1 VARHAGSAPIRL
13 RDRAFATGLPVTFA
27 TERRLT
33 FEPSHVQRLA
43 IEAPLGPVLVVAG
56 PGAGKTYCLI
66 ARIARLIAWHGLDPR
81 RICAVT
87 FTNKAADEIAT
98 RLQREIGPLAEDVT
112 RGTLHALCFGLLRD
126 HASAAG
132 LRRGFG
138 IADDDYQRRVL
149 RRLRVRPERHGQLL
163 LLFGRHRL
171 QHIPLTPGDLELFE
185 AYSAALRAR
194 NLLDYDDL
202 IARAGEL
209 LRSHEDVRA
218 EVRRRWDYVLVD
230 EFQDLSLAQY
240 EVVTELAARH
250 RNCFAVGDDEQS
262 IFSWTGADPAILGR
276 FRDDFDIAAPIILDL
291 NRRCSRQIFETAR
304 RLVTH
309 NPGLFEKRLEA
320 TRDSEH
326 CVTAHMFSDETSEA
340 RWVVADLLHDRSAAG
355 LDWGEYGVLY
365 RSHRIGQGLETR
377 LIAAGV
383 PCLLARGQA
392 LMDDELVGAI
402 VASLRIIQAPDD
414 PLPIEAFADQV
425 LPPAFVSRVRTMH
438 RNLDLLT
445 ALRVFARTMRGDPD
459 ARLAWR
465 FVFHI
470 ENLAGLS
477 RTHDSIEDL
486 VDALLS
492 ERLGR
497 YRNPL
502 DERGAELTDPADLP
516 DAAHLAERLLETRE
530 RGRTVWVEPDR
541 GLDLA
546 LLPMLKAV
554 VGDRIER
561 LGPGDEPT
569 PDDLVLRAGSVRP
582 LLLFKALQLLQCRAL
597 TDPLQDY
604 VAFDLET
611 TEMDPATCDVVELAA
626 VRVRGRVI
634 VDQFQRLIR
643 PSRPI
648 TPRAAAVHGYREA
661 DVCDQ
666 PTFAEVW
673 PAFRQFVGDDLLVAH
688 NGHTFDVPVL
698 RRLGTG
704 LPGIDDLVFFDTLP
718 LARSLMDESARLEDL
733 AHRFGV
739 SRGRSHHAID
749 DAATLVGVARQLG
762 DLRLVRARKTAL
774 VQLLGWLGLALALD
788 DAAAPTGEERVLRD
802 VALPAAL
809 GRYSGCL
816 EAYAEE
822 ADGTTAPSAEELVE
836 RLGGQRLLERMRT
849 ERPVAERYPAS
860 AARLAALVASSA
872 AATLAESI
880 EILLGRVALSRSDG
894 CPTDGRRV
902 SLLTMHATKGLEFSR
917 VYIVGV
923 EDTQIPGTYALEHEE
938 WQEVQEARRLLYVG
952 MTRAK
957 DRLVLTRSGQRD
969 GRPTGGDL
977 FLREAGLVTTVL
989 D

>member
-1 VARHAGSAPIRL
+1 MTAGIASP
-13 RDRAFATGLPVTFA
+13 
-27 TERRLT
+27 ERRLT
-33 FEPSHVQRLA
+33 FEPSLAQRQA
-43 IEAPLGPVLVVAG
+43 IDAPLGPVLVVAG

-87 FTNKAADEIAT
+87 FTNKAADEIAA

-126 HASAAG
+126 HAAAAG

-171 QHIPLTPGDLELFE
+171 QHVPLTGGDRELFE
-185 AYSAALRAR
+185 AYTDALRAR

-202 IARAGEL
+202 IARAGDL
-209 LRSHEDVRA
+209 IRSRA
-218 EVRRRWDYVLVD
+218 EVRAQVRDRWDYVLVD

-240 EVVTELAARH
+240 EVVTELAALH

-262 IFSWTGADPAILGR
+262 IFSWTGADPTILGR
-276 FRDDFDIAAPIILDL
+276 FRDDFGAEPIILDL

-304 RLVTH
+304 QLVTR

-320 TRDSEH
+320 TRDSAH
-326 CVTAHMFSDETSEA
+326 CVVAHTFPDESGEA
-340 RWVVADLLHDRSAAG
+340 GWLVADLLRDRAATG

-377 LIAAGV
+377 LIEAGI
-383 PCLLARGQA
+383 PCLMARGQA

-425 LPPAFVSRVRTMH
+425 LPAPLVNRVRAAH
-438 RNLDLLT
+438 RGLDLVT

-459 ARLAWR
+459 ARHAWR

-470 ENLAGLS
+470 ENLAGLG
-477 RTHDSIEDL
+477 RTHDTLEDL

-502 DERGAELTDPADLP
+502 DERAAELTDPAELP
-516 DAAHLAERLLETRE
+516 GAAHLADRLKDTRD
-530 RGRTVWVEPDR
+530 RGATVWLEPDR
-541 GLDLA
+541 GLELA

-554 VGDRIER
+554 VGDRIRR
-561 LGPGDEPT
+561 LEPGDRPV
-569 PDDLVLRAGSVRP
+569 PGDLVLRAGGVRP
-582 LLLFKALQLLQCRAL
+582 LLVFKALQLLQCQGL
-597 TDPLQDY
+597 GDPLQDY

-611 TEMDPATCDVVELAA
+611 TDKDPATCDVVELAA
-626 VRVRGRVI
+626 VRVRGGVI
-634 VDQFQRLIR
+634 VDQFHRLVC

-648 TPRAAAVHGYREA
+648 TPRASAVHGYRET
-661 DVCDQ
+661 DVGNE
-666 PTFAEVW
+666 PAFAEVW
-673 PAFRQFVGDDLLVAH
+673 PAFRAFVGEDLLVAH

-698 RRLGTG
+698 RRLAAG
-704 LPGIDDLVFFDTLP
+704 LPGVEDLVFFDTLP

-739 SRGRSHHAID
+739 ARGRSHHAID
-749 DAATLVGVARQLG
+749 DAATLVGVTRHLG
-762 DLRLVRARKTAL
+762 ELRLVRARKTSL

-788 DAAAPTGEERVLRD
+788 APADPTPEERVLKD

-809 GRYSGCL
+809 GRYGGCL
-816 EAYAEE
+816 EAYAEQV
-822 ADGTTAPSAEELVE
+822 AGTSAPSAEELVE

-872 AATLAESI
+872 APTLAESI
-880 EILLGRVALSRSDG
+880 ELLLGRVALSRSDG
-894 CPTDGRRV
+894 CRTDDRRV
-902 SLLTMHATKGLEFSR
+902 SLLTLHATKGLEFSR
-917 VYIVGV
+917 VYVVGV
-923 EDTQIPGTYALEHEE
+923 EDTQIPGLYALEHEE
-938 WQEVQEARRLLYVG
+938 LKEIQEARRLLYVG

-957 DRLVLTRSGQRD
+957 DRLVLTRAMQRD
-969 GRPTGGDL
+969 GRPTAGDL
-977 FLREAGLVTTVL
+977 FLREAGLMPTVL

>member
-1 VARHAGSAPIRL
+1 
-13 RDRAFATGLPVTFA
+13 
-27 TERRLT
+27 
-33 FEPSHVQRLA
+33 
-43 IEAPLGPVLVVAG
+43 
-56 PGAGKTYCLI
+56 
-66 ARIARLIAWHGLDPR
+66 
-81 RICAVT
+81 
-87 FTNKAADEIAT
+87 
-98 RLQREIGPLAEDVT
+98 
-112 RGTLHALCFGLLRD
+112 
-126 HASAAG
+126 
-132 LRRGFG
+132 
-138 IADDDYQRRVL
+138 VL

-171 QHIPLTPGDLELFE
+171 QHAPLTAGDRELFE
-185 AYSAALRAR
+185 AYAEALRAR

-202 IARAGEL
+202 IARTGEL
-209 LRSHEDVRA
+209 LRSCEDVRA
-218 EVRRRWDYVLVD
+218 GVRARWDYVLVD

-240 EVVTELAARH
+240 EVVTELAAHH

-276 FRDDFDIAAPIILDL
+276 FRDDFGIAEPIILDL

-304 RLVTH
+304 RLVSR

-320 TRDSEH
+320 TRDSDH
-326 CVTAHMFSDETSEA
+326 CVAAYTFPDEACEA
-340 RWVVADLLHDRSAAG
+340 DWVVSDLLRDRAATG
-355 LDWGEYGVLY
+355 LDWGEYGLLY
-365 RSHRIGQGLETR
+365 RSHRIGQRLETR
-377 LIAAGV
+377 LIEAGV
-383 PCLLARGQA
+383 PCLMARGQA
-392 LMDDELVGAI
+392 LMDDELIGAI
-402 VASLRIIQAPDD
+402 VASLHIIQAPDD
-414 PLPIEAFADQV
+414 PLPVEAFAEQV
-425 LPPAFVSRVRTMH
+425 LPAALVNRIRAGY
-438 RNLDLLT
+438 RGLDLLT

-459 ARLAWR
+459 ARHAWR

-477 RTHDSIEDL
+477 RTHTTIEDL
-486 VDALLS
+486 TDALLA

-502 DERGAELTDPADLP
+502 DERAAELTDPAEFP
-516 DAAHLAERLLETRE
+516 GAAHLAERLQESRD
-530 RGRTVWVEPDR
+530 RAAAVWMEPDG

-546 LLPMLKAV
+546 LLPMLRAV
-554 VGDRIER
+554 VGDRVRR
-561 LGPGDEPT
+561 LEPGDRPA
-569 PDDLVLRAGSVRP
+569 PGDLVLRAGSVRP
-582 LLLFKALQLLQCRAL
+582 VLVFKALQLLQCRGL
-597 TDPLQDY
+597 SDPLQDY

-611 TEMDPATCDVVELAA
+611 TEKDATVCDIVELAA

-634 VDQFQRLIR
+634 VDQFQRLVR
-643 PSRPI
+643 PGRPI
-648 TPRAAAVHGYREA
+648 TPRATAVHGYREA

-666 PTFAEVW
+666 PILADVW
-673 PAFRQFVGDDLLVAH
+673 PAFREFVGDDLLVAH

-698 RRLGTG
+698 RRLAAG
-704 LPGIDDLVFFDTLP
+704 LPGVDELVFFDTLP

-739 SRGRSHHAID
+739 ARGRSHHAID

-762 DLRLVRARKTAL
+762 ELQLVRARKTAL

-788 DAAAPTGEERVLRD
+788 APADQTVEERVLRD

-816 EAYAEE
+816 EAYAEQ
-822 ADGTTAPSAEELVE
+822 AAGTAAPSAEELVE

-849 ERPVAERYPAS
+849 DRPVAERYPVS

-872 AATLAESI
+872 APTLAESI
-880 EILLGRVALSRSDG
+880 ELLLGRVALSRSDG
-894 CPTDGRRV
+894 GHTDDRRV
-902 SLLTMHATKGLEFSR
+902 SLLTLHATKGLEFSR

-923 EDTQIPGTYALEHEE
+923 EDNQVPGAYALEHDE
-938 WQEVQEARRLLYVG
+938 WKEIQEARRLLYVG

-957 DRLVLTRSGQRD
+957 DRLVLSRSVRRD

-977 FLREAGLVTTVL
+977 FLREAGLAATVL

>member
-1 VARHAGSAPIRL
+1 MAGDAGGPQVVAIGGPHRTS
-13 RDRAFATGLPVTFA
+13 
-27 TERRLT
+27 TEPRLT
-33 FEPSHVQRLA
+33 FEPSPAQRQA
-43 IEAPLGPVLVVAG
+43 IDAPLGPVLVVAG

-66 ARIARLIAWHGLDPR
+66 ARIARLIAWHGFDPR

-126 HASAAG
+126 HATAAG

-138 IADDDYQRRVL
+138 IADEDYQRRVL

-171 QHIPLTPGDLELFE
+171 QHVPLTGGDQELFD
-185 AYSAALRAR
+185 AYSDALHAR

-202 IARAGEL
+202 IARAGVL
-209 LRSHEDVRA
+209 LRTREDVRA
-218 EVRRRWDYVLVD
+218 GVRDRWDYVLVD

-240 EVVTELAARH
+240 EVVTELSARH

-276 FRDDFDIAAPIILDL
+276 FRDDFRIAEPIILDL
-291 NRRCSRQIFETAR
+291 NRRCSRQIFDTAR
-304 RLVTH
+304 RLVTR

-320 TRDSEH
+320 TRDSNH
-326 CVTAHMFSDETSEA
+326 CVAAHAFADEACEA
-340 RWVVADLLHDRSAAG
+340 RWVVADLLSDQAASG
-355 LDWGEYGVLY
+355 HDWGEYGVLY

-377 LIAAGV
+377 LIEAGI
-383 PCLLARGQA
+383 PCLMARGQA
-392 LMDDELVGAI
+392 LMDDELIGAI

-414 PLPIEAFADQV
+414 PLPVEAFADQV
-425 LPPAFVSRVRTMH
+425 LPAALVNRVRASH
-438 RNLDLLT
+438 RGLDLTT
-445 ALRVFARTMRGDPD
+445 ALRVFGRTMRGDPD

-477 RTHDSIEDL
+477 RTHATIGAL
-486 VDALLS
+486 VEALLS

-502 DERGAELTDPADLP
+502 DERAAELSDPAEFP
-516 DAAHLAERLLETRE
+516 GAAHLADRLADARD
-530 RGRTVWVEPDR
+530 RAAVVWLEPDR

-554 VGDRIER
+554 VGDRVR
-561 LGPGDEPT
+561 RMGSGDRPAPG
-569 PDDLVLRAGSVRP
+569 DLVLRAGGARP
-582 LLLFKALQLLQCRAL
+582 LLVFKALQLLQCRGL
-597 TDPLQDY
+597 SDPLQDY
-604 VAFDLET
+604 VAFDVET
-611 TEMDPATCDVVELAA
+611 TEMDAAVCDVVELAA

-634 VDQFQRLIR
+634 VDQFQRLVR

-648 TPRAAAVHGYREA
+648 TPRATAVHGYREA
-661 DVCDQ
+661 DVRDQ

-673 PAFRQFVGDDLLVAH
+673 PEFRAFVGDDLLVAH

-698 RRLGTG
+698 RRVGSG

-739 SRGRSHHAID
+739 TRGRSHHAID
-749 DAATLVGVARQLG
+749 DAATLVGVARHLG
-762 DLRLVRARKTAL
+762 ELRLVRARKTAL

-788 DAAAPTGEERVLRD
+788 AAASPSAEERVLRD

-809 GRYSGCL
+809 GRYGGCL
-816 EAYAEE
+816 EAYAEQ
-822 ADGTTAPSAEELVE
+822 ASATSAPSAEELIE

-849 ERPVAERYPAS
+849 ERPVAERYPSS
-860 AARLAALVASSA
+860 AARLAALVASSTA
-872 AATLAESI
+872 PSLAESI
-880 EILLGRVALSRSDG
+880 ELLLGRVALSRSDG
-894 CPTDGRRV
+894 CRTDDRRV
-902 SLLTMHATKGLEFSR
+902 SLLTLHATKGLEFSR

-923 EDTQIPGTYALEHEE
+923 EDGQVPGAYALEHDEQ
-938 WQEVQEARRLLYVG
+938 QEIQEARRLLYVG

-957 DRLVLTRSGQRD
+957 DRLVLTRSTQRE

-977 FLREAGLVTTVL
+977 FLREAGLVGTVL

>member
-1 VARHAGSAPIRL
+1 MAGDAGGAYAVAI
-13 RDRAFATGLPVTFA
+13 DRPHRASPEV
-27 TERRLT
+27 RLT
-33 FEPSHVQRLA
+33 FEPSPAQRYA
-43 IEAPLGPVLVVAG
+43 IDAPLGPVLVVAG

-87 FTNKAADEIAT
+87 FTNKAADEIAA

-126 HASAAG
+126 HAAAAG

-138 IADDDYQRRVL
+138 IADEDYQRRVL

-171 QHIPLTPGDLELFE
+171 QHVPLTAGDQELFD
-185 AYSAALRAR
+185 AYSDALRAR

-202 IARAGEL
+202 IARAGAL
-209 LRSHEDVRA
+209 LRTREDVRA
-218 EVRRRWDYVLVD
+218 GVRDRWDYVLVD

-262 IFSWTGADPAILGR
+262 IFSWTGADPAILSR
-276 FRDDFDIAAPIILDL
+276 FRDDFGIAEPIILDL
-291 NRRCSRQIFETAR
+291 NRRCSRQIFDTAR
-304 RLVTH
+304 RLVTR

-320 TRDSEH
+320 TRDSDH
-326 CVTAHMFSDETSEA
+326 CVAAHTFADESCEA
-340 RWVVADLLHDRSAAG
+340 RWVVADLLRDRAASG
-355 LDWGEYGVLY
+355 HDWGEYGVLY

-377 LIAAGV
+377 LIEAGI
-383 PCLLARGQA
+383 PCLMARGQA
-392 LMDDELVGAI
+392 LRDDELIGAI

-414 PLPIEAFADQV
+414 PLPVEAFADQV
-425 LPPAFVSRVRTMH
+425 LPPALVNRVRASH
-438 RNLDLLT
+438 RGLDLTT

-477 RTHDSIEDL
+477 RTQDTIADL
-486 VDALLS
+486 VEALLS

-502 DERGAELTDPADLP
+502 DERAAELSDPAEFP
-516 DAAHLAERLLETRE
+516 GAAHLAARLLDARD
-530 RGRTVWVEPDR
+530 RGVVVWLEPDR

-554 VGDRIER
+554 VGDRVQR
-561 LGPGDEPT
+561 LEPGVRPA
-569 PDDLVLRAGSVRP
+569 PGDLVLRAGAVRP
-582 LLLFKALQLLQCRAL
+582 LLVFKALQLLQCRGL
-597 TDPLQDY
+597 SDPLQDY
-604 VAFDLET
+604 VAFDVET
-611 TEMDPATCDVVELAA
+611 TEMDAAVCDVVELAA

-634 VDQFQRLIR
+634 VDQFQRLVR

-648 TPRAAAVHGYREA
+648 TPRATAVHGYREA
-661 DVCDQ
+661 DVRDQ

-673 PAFRQFVGDDLLVAH
+673 PEFRAFVGDDLLVAH

-698 RRLGTG
+698 RRVGCG
-704 LPGIDDLVFFDTLP
+704 LPGTDELVFFDTLP

-739 SRGRSHHAID
+739 TRGRSHHAID
-749 DAATLVGVARQLG
+749 DAATLVGVARHLG
-762 DLRLVRARKTAL
+762 ELRLVRARKTAL

-788 DAAAPTGEERVLRD
+788 AAADPSAEERVLRD
-802 VALPAAL
+802 VAVPAAL
-809 GRYSGCL
+809 GRYGGCL
-816 EAYAEE
+816 EAYAEQS
-822 ADGTTAPSAEELVE
+822 AGTSAPSADELVE

-872 AATLAESI
+872 APSLAESI
-880 EILLGRVALSRSDG
+880 ELLLGRVALSRSDG
-894 CPTDGRRV
+894 CRTDDRRL
-902 SLLTMHATKGLEFSR
+902 SLLTLHATKGLEFSR

-923 EDTQIPGTYALEHEE
+923 EDSQIPGAYALEHDERTE
-938 WQEVQEARRLLYVG
+938 IQEARRLLYVG

-957 DRLVLTRSGQRD
+957 DRLVLTRSTQRE

>member
-1 VARHAGSAPIRL
+1 VTAGIASP
-13 RDRAFATGLPVTFA
+13 
-27 TERRLT
+27 ERRLT
-33 FEPSHVQRLA
+33 FEPSLAQRQA
-43 IEAPLGPVLVVAG
+43 IDAPLGPVLVVAG

-87 FTNKAADEIAT
+87 FTNKAADEIAA

-126 HASAAG
+126 HAAAAG

-171 QHIPLTPGDLELFE
+171 QHVPLTGGDRELFE
-185 AYSAALRAR
+185 AYTDALRAR

-202 IARAGEL
+202 IARAGDL
-209 LRSHEDVRA
+209 IRSRA
-218 EVRRRWDYVLVD
+218 EVRAQVRDRWDYVLVD

-240 EVVTELAARH
+240 EVVTELAALH

-262 IFSWTGADPAILGR
+262 IFSWTGADPTILGR
-276 FRDDFDIAAPIILDL
+276 FRDDFGAEPIILDL

-304 RLVTH
+304 QLVTR

-320 TRDSEH
+320 TRDSAH
-326 CVTAHMFSDETSEA
+326 CVVAHTFPDESGEA
-340 RWVVADLLHDRSAAG
+340 GWLVADLLRDRAATG

-377 LIAAGV
+377 LIEAGI
-383 PCLLARGQA
+383 PCLMARGQA

-425 LPPAFVSRVRTMH
+425 LPAPLVNRVRAAH
-438 RNLDLLT
+438 RGLDLVT

-459 ARLAWR
+459 ARHAWR

-470 ENLAGLS
+470 ENLAGLG
-477 RTHDSIEDL
+477 RTHDTLEDL

-502 DERGAELTDPADLP
+502 DERAAELTDPAELP
-516 DAAHLAERLLETRE
+516 GAAHLADRLKDTRD
-530 RGRTVWVEPDR
+530 RGATVWLEPDR
-541 GLDLA
+541 GLELA

-554 VGDRIER
+554 VGDRIRR
-561 LGPGDEPT
+561 LEPGDRPV
-569 PDDLVLRAGSVRP
+569 PGDLVLRAGGVRP
-582 LLLFKALQLLQCRAL
+582 LLVFKALQLLQCQGL
-597 TDPLQDY
+597 GDPLQDY

-611 TEMDPATCDVVELAA
+611 TDKDPATCDVVELAA
-626 VRVRGRVI
+626 VRVRGGVI
-634 VDQFQRLIR
+634 VDQFHRLVC

-648 TPRAAAVHGYREA
+648 TPRASAVHGYRET
-661 DVCDQ
+661 DVGNE
-666 PTFAEVW
+666 PAFAEVW
-673 PAFRQFVGDDLLVAH
+673 PAFRAFVGEDLLVAH

-698 RRLGTG
+698 RRLAAG
-704 LPGIDDLVFFDTLP
+704 LPGVEDLVFFDTLP

-739 SRGRSHHAID
+739 ARGRSHHAID
-749 DAATLVGVARQLG
+749 DAATLVGVTRHLG
-762 DLRLVRARKTAL
+762 ELRLVRARKTSL

-788 DAAAPTGEERVLRD
+788 APADPTPEERVLKD

-809 GRYSGCL
+809 GRYGGCL
-816 EAYAEE
+816 EAYAEQV
-822 ADGTTAPSAEELVE
+822 AGTSAPSAEELVE

-872 AATLAESI
+872 APTLAESI
-880 EILLGRVALSRSDG
+880 ELLLGRVALSRSDG
-894 CPTDGRRV
+894 CRTDDRRV
-902 SLLTMHATKGLEFSR
+902 SLLTLHATKGLEFSR
-917 VYIVGV
+917 VYVVGV
-923 EDTQIPGTYALEHEE
+923 EDTQIPGLYALEHEE
-938 WQEVQEARRLLYVG
+938 LKEIQEARRLLYVG

-957 DRLVLTRSGQRD
+957 DRLVLTRAMQRD
-969 GRPTGGDL
+969 GRPTAGDL
-977 FLREAGLVTTVL
+977 FLREAGLMPTVL

>member
-1 VARHAGSAPIRL
+1 MNRSRPEH
-13 RDRAFATGLPVTFA
+13 
-27 TERRLT
+27 RLT
-33 FEPSHVQRLA
+33 LDPSAAQRQA

-66 ARIARLIAWHGLDPR
+66 ARIARLIAWHGFDPR

-87 FTNKAADEIAT
+87 FTNKAADEIAA

-112 RGTLHALCFGLLRD
+112 RGTLHALCFGLLRE

-138 IADDDYQRRVL
+138 IADEDYQRRVL

-171 QHIPLTPGDLELFE
+171 QHVPLTGGDRELFE
-185 AYSAALRAR
+185 AYAEALRAR

-202 IARAGEL
+202 VARAGEL
-209 LRSHEDVRA
+209 LRSREDVRA
-218 EVRRRWDYVLVD
+218 DVRGRWDYVLVD

-240 EVVTELAARH
+240 EVITELAARH

-276 FRDDFDIAAPIILDL
+276 FRDDFGIAQPIILDL

-304 RLVTH
+304 RLVSR

-320 TRDSEH
+320 TRESEH
-326 CVTAHMFSDETSEA
+326 CVAAYTFTDESCEA
-340 RWVVADLLHDRSAAG
+340 EWVVSDLLRDRAATG
-355 LDWGEYGVLY
+355 LDWGEYGLLY
-365 RSHRIGQGLETR
+365 RSHRIGQRLETR
-377 LIAAGV
+377 LIEAGA
-383 PCLLARGQA
+383 PCLMARGQA
-392 LMDDELVGAI
+392 LMDDELIGAI

-414 PLPIEAFADQV
+414 PLPVEAFAERV
-425 LPPAFVSRVRTMH
+425 LPPALVNRVRAGY
-438 RNLDLLT
+438 RGLDLLT

-459 ARLAWR
+459 ARQAWR
-465 FVFHI
+465 FVFHV

-477 RTHDSIEDL
+477 RTHDTIGDL
-486 VDALLS
+486 TDALLS

-502 DERGAELTDPADLP
+502 DERAAELTDPADVAG
-516 DAAHLAERLLETRE
+516 AAHLAERLRDTRD
-530 RGRTVWVEPDR
+530 RAATVWLEPDR
-541 GLDLA
+541 GLDIA
-546 LLPMLKAV
+546 LLPMLRAV
-554 VGDRIER
+554 VGDRVHR
-561 LGPGDEPT
+561 LEPAGRPAPG
-569 PDDLVLRAGSVRP
+569 DLVLRAGSARP
-582 LLLFKALQLLQCRAL
+582 LLIFKALQLFQCRGL
-597 TDPLQDY
+597 SDPLQDY

-611 TEMDPATCDVVELAA
+611 TEMDAGACDIVELAA

-634 VDQFQRLIR
+634 VDRFQRLVR
-643 PSRPI
+643 PARQI
-648 TPRAAAVHGYREA
+648 TPRATGVHGYREA

-666 PTFAEVW
+666 PTLAEVW
-673 PAFRQFVGDDLLVAH
+673 PAFREFVGDDLLVAH

-698 RRLGTG
+698 RRLASE
-704 LPGIDDLVFFDTLP
+704 LPGVEDLVFFDTLP

-739 SRGRSHHAID
+739 SRGRSHHALD
-749 DAATLVGVARQLG
+749 DAATLVGVARHLG
-762 DLRLVRARKTAL
+762 ELQLVRARKTAL

-788 DAAAPTGEERVLRD
+788 ASSDPTAEERVLRD

-816 EAYAEE
+816 EAYAEQ
-822 ADGTTAPSAEELVE
+822 AAGTAAPTAEELVE

-849 ERPVAERYPAS
+849 DRPVAERYPAS

-872 AATLAESI
+872 APTLAESI
-880 EILLGRVALSRSDG
+880 ELLLGRVALSRSDG
-894 CPTDGRRV
+894 CRTDDRRV
-902 SLLTMHATKGLEFSR
+902 SLLTLHATKGLEFSR

-923 EDTQIPGTYALEHEE
+923 EDNQVPGAYALDHDER
-938 WQEVQEARRLLYVG
+938 QDIQEARRLVYVG

-957 DRLVLTRSGQRD
+957 DRLVLTRSVQRD

-977 FLREAGLVTTVL
+977 FLREAGLATTVL

>member
-1 VARHAGSAPIRL
+1 VPNQPADRKAHELVTAGIASP
-13 RDRAFATGLPVTFA
+13 
-27 TERRLT
+27 ERRLT
-33 FEPSHVQRLA
+33 FEPSPAQRQA
-43 IEAPLGPVLVVAG
+43 IDAPLGPVLVVAG

-87 FTNKAADEIAT
+87 FTNKAADEIAA

-126 HASAAG
+126 HAAAAG

-149 RRLRVRPERHGQLL
+149 RRLRVRSERQGQLL

-171 QHIPLTPGDLELFE
+171 QHVPLTAGDRELFD
-185 AYSAALRAR
+185 AYTEALRAR

-202 IARAGEL
+202 IARAGDL
-209 LRSHEDVRA
+209 IRSHA
-218 EVRRRWDYVLVD
+218 EVRAQVRDRWDYVLVD

-240 EVVTELAARH
+240 EVVTELAALH

-276 FRDDFDIAAPIILDL
+276 FRDDFGIADPIILDL
-291 NRRCSRQIFETAR
+291 NRRCSRQIFDTAR
-304 RLVTH
+304 QLVSR

-320 TRDSEH
+320 TRDSAH
-326 CVTAHMFSDETSEA
+326 CVVAHTFADESAEA
-340 RWVVADLLHDRSAAG
+340 RWLVADLLRDRAATG

-377 LIAAGV
+377 LIEAGI
-383 PCLLARGQA
+383 PCLMARGQA

-402 VASLRIIQAPDD
+402 VASLRILQAPDD

-425 LPPAFVSRVRTMH
+425 LPAALVNRVRAAH
-438 RNLDLLT
+438 RGLDLVT

-459 ARLAWR
+459 VRHAWR

-470 ENLAGLS
+470 ENLAGLG
-477 RTHDSIEDL
+477 RTHDTLDAL
-486 VDALLS
+486 VEALLS

-502 DERGAELTDPADLP
+502 DERAAELTDPAEFP
-516 DAAHLAERLLETRE
+516 GAAQLADQLRDSRD
-530 RGRTVWVEPDR
+530 RGAVVWLEPDR
-541 GLDLA
+541 GLELA

-554 VGDRIER
+554 VGDRIRRVE
-561 LGPGDEPT
+561 PGDRPAQG
-569 PDDLVLRAGSVRP
+569 DLVLRAGSVRP
-582 LLLFKALQLLQCRAL
+582 LLVFKALQLLQCHGL
-597 TDPLQDY
+597 GDPLQDY

-611 TEMDPATCDVVELAA
+611 TDKDPATCDVVELAA
-626 VRVRGRVI
+626 VRVRGGVI
-634 VDQFQRLIR
+634 VDQFQRLVR
-643 PSRPI
+643 PARPI
-648 TPRAAAVHGYREA
+648 TPRARAVHGYREA
-661 DVCDQ
+661 DLRDE
-666 PTFAEVW
+666 PAFAEVW
-673 PAFRQFVGDDLLVAH
+673 PDFRAFVADDLLVAH

-698 RRLGTG
+698 RRLAAG
-704 LPGIDDLVFFDTLP
+704 LPGVDELVFFDTLP

-739 SRGRSHHAID
+739 ARGRSHHAID
-749 DAATLVGVARQLG
+749 DATTLVGVTRHLG
-762 DLRLVRARKTAL
+762 ELRLVRARKTCL

-788 DAAAPTGEERVLRD
+788 ASAEPAAEERVLKD

-816 EAYAEE
+816 EAYAEQV
-822 ADGTTAPSAEELVE
+822 AGTSAPSAEELVE

-872 AATLAESI
+872 APTLAESI
-880 EILLGRVALSRSDG
+880 ELLLGRVALSRSDG
-894 CPTDGRRV
+894 CRTDDRRV
-902 SLLTMHATKGLEFSR
+902 SLLTLHATKGLEFSR

-923 EDTQIPGTYALEHEE
+923 EDAQIPGLFALEHEE
-938 WQEVQEARRLLYVG
+938 WKEIQEARRLLYVG

-957 DRLVLTRSGQRD
+957 DRLVLTRAMQRD
-969 GRPTGGDL
+969 GRPTAGDL
-977 FLREAGLVTTVL
+977 FLREAGLMPTVL